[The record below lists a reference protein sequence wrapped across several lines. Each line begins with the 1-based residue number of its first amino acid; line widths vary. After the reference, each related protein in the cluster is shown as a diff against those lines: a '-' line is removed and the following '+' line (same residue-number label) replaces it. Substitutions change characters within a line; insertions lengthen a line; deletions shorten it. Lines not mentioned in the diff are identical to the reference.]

1 MKKTISTLIIGCL
14 VTGTMAA
21 QAQFELRHG
30 VEIIASGA
38 PETVEPAMR
47 AKRMARSVT
56 SRAGEPTVDVTVKVS
71 YDASSFEALEVHYGD
86 PYQGFYADPKPEQ
99 IVKIPSGGTTLIA
112 TFREI
117 STREMYIVAKNI
129 VPEPGMT
136 VSFNPTEAVNT
147 IQYKL
152 VNADGTPMKVSKLQ
166 RKDGIQSV
174 IEQGDFDE
182 AHGLW
187 LLASGL
193 DKMTIYNMAFFID
206 DIEDVDGG
214 RNIKYSI
221 LPFHINNLDEGNSFI
236 GDVLAYNKEKR
247 LVFAIQMPSSTTGGE
262 YTNDPANFVTTL
274 SEGSLSTA
282 SQEYSDELYTMQFL
296 AMGAFDVH
304 ADIIGMTNLFPL
316 EPDSDGLCHWEII
329 TCCNNEDDN
338 SAIIWDNIPYE
349 PDNAEISLEGPLWI
363 PTKTGRRYLPANT
376 SIGGANT
383 LLGLPYYLT
392 EKTTQL
398 DKFFQFDPIKVVNPY
413 LPLSKTNMATVIG
426 NSCPIFVFAGQWP
439 EGISLEEG
447 FFYNG
452 YIGRTNDNRLM
463 DTQLQTTEQSV
474 TDRKIIMDIEN
485 DNVLIDGILKG
496 GNHTKLVFC
505 TDEEDFVPPT
515 LQSLQFKNTDGI
527 ITDRFEKATDASVEF
542 YAGDF
547 MFHENY
553 MPGDMYSYYS
563 VAPLASVS
571 ASYAPY
577 GSEDFKRIEVNENP
591 DYFFM
596 PGYGYFYNGSLES
609 VNTNSPNGWFDMQIS
624 LTDASGNM
632 QTQTISPAFY
642 ISGSDAIE
650 TIEGDGSD
658 TPVKIEGDMI
668 MASENADIYT
678 MSGIRCKSRHVAP
691 GVYIVVTPSQAVKV
705 IVR

>member
-1 MKKTISTLIIGCL
+1 
-14 VTGTMAA
+14 
-21 QAQFELRHG
+21 
-30 VEIIASGA
+30 
-38 PETVEPAMR
+38 
-47 AKRMARSVT
+47 
-56 SRAGEPTVDVTVKVS
+56 
-71 YDASSFEALEVHYGD
+71 
-86 PYQGFYADPKPEQ
+86 
-99 IVKIPSGGTTLIA
+99 
-112 TFREI
+112 
-117 STREMYIVAKNI
+117 
-129 VPEPGMT
+129 
-136 VSFNPTEAVNT
+136 
-147 IQYKL
+147 
-152 VNADGTPMKVSKLQ
+152 
-166 RKDGIQSV
+166 
-174 IEQGDFDE
+174 
-182 AHGLW
+182 
-187 LLASGL
+187 
-193 DKMTIYNMAFFID
+193 
-206 DIEDVDGG
+206 
-214 RNIKYSI
+214 
-221 LPFHINNLDEGNSFI
+221 
-236 GDVLAYNKEKR
+236 
-247 LVFAIQMPSSTTGGE
+247 
-262 YTNDPANFVTTL
+262 
-274 SEGSLSTA
+274 
-282 SQEYSDELYTMQFL
+282 
-296 AMGAFDVH
+296 
-304 ADIIGMTNLFPL
+304 
-316 EPDSDGLCHWEII
+316 
-329 TCCNNEDDN
+329 
-338 SAIIWDNIPYE
+338 
-349 PDNAEISLEGPLWI
+349 
-363 PTKTGRRYLPANT
+363 
-376 SIGGANT
+376 
-383 LLGLPYYLT
+383 
-392 EKTTQL
+392 
-398 DKFFQFDPIKVVNPY
+398 
-413 LPLSKTNMATVIG
+413 
-426 NSCPIFVFAGQWP
+426 
-439 EGISLEEG
+439 
-447 FFYNG
+447 
-452 YIGRTNDNRLM
+452 M

-474 TDRKIIMDIEN
+474 ADGKIILNIEN

-577 GSEDFKRIEVNENP
+577 GSEDFKPIEVNENP